1 MTEKLRKC
9 ESRYKKDRGQRRL
22 EEKERGKKHRRTEIS
37 KLVIWLGT
45 NIGEA

>member
-9 ESRYKKDRGQRRL
+9 ESKYKKIEGKEGQKR
-22 EEKERGKKHRRTEIS
+22 KKGKKKTQKNRNKS
-37 KLVIWLGT
+37 VIWLGT